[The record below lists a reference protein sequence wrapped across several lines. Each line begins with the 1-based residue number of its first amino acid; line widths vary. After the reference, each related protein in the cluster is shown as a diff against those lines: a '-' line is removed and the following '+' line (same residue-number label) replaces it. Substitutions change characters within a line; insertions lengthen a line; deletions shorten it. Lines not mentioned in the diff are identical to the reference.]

1 MDSIPWISPAPEIQ
15 AIWPWSSNY
24 WAHMHI
30 AHVGAWNDWSRNYWE
45 HVLIAPCAPV
55 LLLFDDQ
62 SPSLIQSFA
71 FFLDVHFTNQQVFE
85 YISEYLSPN
94 IDVV

>member
-1 MDSIPWISPAPEIQ
+1 MSPVGLDSNWVDSIHWISPAPEIQ

-71 FFLDVHFTNQQVFE
+71 FV
-85 YISEYLSPN
+85 
-94 IDVV
+94 